1 MAPRADPTRR
11 ADPSPE
17 GTSTVGSRTARRRD
31 TAPPGAYRY
40 KDPCGNQRTDGA
52 LHAAGLGEGRLGVA
66 ETLDAV
72 VLSDLGVEAD
82 GEATRVAAERGV
94 VAAVAQEGKH
104 GERHAERP
112 GAIRGHDLDLLL
124 RETRVVRDLD
134 HLAGLDMIRL
144 LAGSE
149 RGAPLPAS
157 RHLERLHVGDDA
169 GDGRLLGGVRHPGCP
184 GAGYALPVSR
194 GASAPAESK
203 ILVREPD
210 HGLSRRVVW
219 RPPPYLPASAR

>member
-1 MAPRADPTRR
+1 M
-11 ADPSPE
+11 
-17 GTSTVGSRTARRRD
+17 
-31 TAPPGAYRY
+31 
-40 KDPCGNQRTDGA
+40 
-52 LHAAGLGEGRLGVA
+52 A

-72 VLSDLGVEAD
+72 VLGDLGVEAD

-104 GERHAERP
+104 GERHAEGP

-124 RETRVVRDLD
+124 REARVVRDLD
-134 HLAGLDMIRL
+134 HLAGLDLLRL

-157 RHLERLHVGDDA
+157 RHFERLHVGDDA

-194 GASAPAESK
+194 GAAAPAERN
-203 ILVREPD
+203 LEPVR
-210 HGLSRRVVW
+210 
-219 RPPPYLPASAR
+219 YTIPASCPEAPTLSTYICSIAEAWFWSRI

>member
-1 MAPRADPTRR
+1 M
-11 ADPSPE
+11 
-17 GTSTVGSRTARRRD
+17 
-31 TAPPGAYRY
+31 
-40 KDPCGNQRTDGA
+40 
-52 LHAAGLGEGRLGVA
+52 A

-104 GERHAERP
+104 GERHAEGP

-124 RETRVVRDLD
+124 REARVVRDLD

-144 LAGSE
+144 FAGSE

-169 GDGRLLGGVRHPGCP
+169 GDGRLLRGVRHPGCP
-184 GAGYALPVSR
+184 GAGDALPAVSR
-194 GASAPAESK
+194 AAAPAEKQSCQNPTDNP
-203 ILVREPD
+203 RTT
-210 HGLSRRVVW
+210 
-219 RPPPYLPASAR
+219 PASCLEAPTLSTCICSIAEAWSRI